1 MSNFHINHSAPRGE
15 GRSSH
20 SSPTVLMFEQFVCNL
35 RATVE
40 EEIWFD
46 DSDWPDGFD
55 WRVNAGAVWEGL
67 AEDAA
72 QLSTFPPRNPS
83 ARLLC
88 RGAGVIACLLRVQDP
103 ADLTRLLRRYEALMK
118 VPASLEAKNLMR
130 KALAHLKDVLA
141 LKQQNG
147 PDGGETGPAL
157 PLAS

>member
-1 MSNFHINHSAPRGE
+1 MSEYHINHLAPRGE

-72 QLSTFPPRNPS
+72 QLSTFPPRNHS

-88 RGAGVIACLLRVQDP
+88 RGAGLIARALRAETLEEMAFLLKQF
-103 ADLTRLLRRYEALMK
+103 EALIGL
-118 VPASLEAKNLMR
+118 PASVDVKELMQR
-130 KALAHLKDVLA
+130 ALAHLEDVLA